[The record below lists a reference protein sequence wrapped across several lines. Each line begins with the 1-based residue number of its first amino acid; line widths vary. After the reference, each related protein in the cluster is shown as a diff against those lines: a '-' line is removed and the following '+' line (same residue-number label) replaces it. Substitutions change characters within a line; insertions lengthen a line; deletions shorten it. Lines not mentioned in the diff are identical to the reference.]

1 VLARGAGKILES
13 REEVPEKKDGT
24 AALDRGSRWR
34 HWLANL
40 LLLAFSIAITLTI
53 TEVLLHAYF
62 PFEDS
67 TLQLDPRYLFRFKP
81 NSQEIYWF
89 SEANGGKR
97 LISKVNAEGRR
108 GELVDM
114 NRPRILVYG
123 DSFVAA
129 MFSPIQE
136 SFTYQL
142 EQKLKDKLTPSP
154 QVVNCGVQGY
164 GPDQE
169 VLVMEDEIDR
179 LKPSLIVVSIYAG
192 NDFGDLLRDKIYKLD
207 DKMQLQD
214 NPHTLDPSLVREFYE
229 AEHLPR
235 MYFARMVQMGWQM
248 AFHPQNEP
256 DAPAGA
262 AYMDAA
268 LRSSQAEYQDY
279 VIDGNNSVKNLLED
293 HYDADVSLTPN
304 SDSSQY
310 KRIFL
315 DRVIEKMKRIADAH
329 SVPLMLVIVP
339 APFDI
344 VDHYAVTVDTKKY
357 PEYRRSE
364 LSDIVEGI
372 AQKYEIPHVN
382 LYKPFLG
389 HGAASLYFVVDN
401 DHWNAAGQQLAA
413 DLVADY
419 IVQHHFPIH

>member
-1 VLARGAGKILES
+1 MGARKILES
-13 REEVPEKKDGT
+13 REEVPEKKNGQ
-24 AALDRGSRWR
+24 AALGRGSRWR
-34 HWLANL
+34 QWLVNL
-40 LLLAFSIAITLTI
+40 LLLAFSIAIILNI

-67 TLQLDPRYLFRFKP
+67 TLQLDPRYLYRFKP
-81 NSQEIYWF
+81 NSQQIYWF

-97 LISKVNAEGRR
+97 LIAKVNAEGRR

-114 NRPRILVYG
+114 DRPRILVYG
-123 DSFVAA
+123 DSFIAA
-129 MFSPIQE
+129 MFSPMKE
-136 SFTYQL
+136 WFTYQL

-169 VLVMEDEIDR
+169 SLVMEDEIDR
-179 LKPSLIVVSIYAG
+179 LKPRLIIVSIYAG

-207 DKMQLQD
+207 EKMQLQD
-214 NPHTLDPSLVREFYE
+214 NRHTLDPSLVREFYE

-235 MYFARMVQMGWQM
+235 SYFARMLQKGWQM
-248 AFHPQNEP
+248 IFHPENEP
-256 DAPAGA
+256 DAPTGY

-268 LRSSQAEYQDY
+268 LHDSQAEYKDY
-279 VIDGNNSVKNLLED
+279 VIDGNNSVKNLLHD
-293 HYDADVSLTPN
+293 LYDADVSLTPN

-310 KRIFL
+310 KRTL
-315 DRVIEKMKRIADAH
+315 MDRVIEKMKRVADAH

-344 VDHYAVTVDTKKY
+344 VDNYAVTVDTKKY

-372 AQKYEIPHVN
+372 AQKYDISYVN
-382 LYKPFLG
+382 LYKPFRER
-389 HGAASLYFVVDN
+389 GAASLYFVVDN
-401 DHWNAAGQQLAA
+401 DHWNAAGEQLAA
-413 DLVADY
+413 DLIADY
-419 IVQHHFPIH
+419 IKQHHFQTH

>member
-1 VLARGAGKILES
+1 MGARKILES
-13 REEVPEKKDGT
+13 REEFPEKKDGP
-24 AALDRGSRWR
+24 AALGRGSRWR
-34 HWLANL
+34 RWLANL
-40 LLLAFSIAITLTI
+40 LLLGFSMAITLSI

-62 PFEDS
+62 PFEDT
-67 TLQLDPRYLFRFKP
+67 TLQLDPRYLHRFKP

-97 LISKVNAEGRR
+97 LIAKVNAEGRR

-114 NRPRILVYG
+114 DRPRILVYG
-123 DSFVAA
+123 DSFIAA
-129 MFSPIQE
+129 MFSPMKE
-136 SFTYQL
+136 WFTYQL

-169 VLVMEDEIDR
+169 SLVMEDEIDR
-179 LKPSLIVVSIYAG
+179 LKPRLIIISIYTS

-207 DKMQLQD
+207 QKMQLQD
-214 NPHTLDPSLVREFYE
+214 NRYTLDPFLVRKFYE

-235 MYFARMVQMGWQM
+235 SYFARMVQKGWQM
-248 AFHPQNEP
+248 IFHPENEP
-256 DAPAGA
+256 DDPTGG

-268 LRSSQAEYQDY
+268 LRDSQSEYKDY
-279 VIDGNNSVKNLLED
+279 VIDGNNSVKNLLHD

-304 SDSSQY
+304 SDSAQY
-310 KRIFL
+310 KRTL
-315 DRVIEKMKRIADAH
+315 MDRVIEKMKRVADAH

-344 VDHYAVTVDTKKY
+344 VDNYAVTVDTKKY

-372 AQKYEIPHVN
+372 AQKYDIPYVN
-382 LYKPFLG
+382 LYKPFRE

-401 DHWNAAGQQLAA
+401 DHWNAAGEQLAA

-419 IVQHHFPIH
+419 IKQHRFETH